1 MFRKM
6 LKNDL
11 KQKRGLSIVLFL
23 FITAASVLVFVGGVQ
38 IYQFFTSTERNKTA
52 YKSSDM
58 IVYNYLDGPDSD
70 KDTKKLESI
79 LDKNPHVVSRYKY
92 DAFTFVTDCVDF
104 PFVDEKKVE
113 TLKYTNYY
121 LMTIPKNG
129 DLIYTLDD
137 QPFSVQNNTVWVS
150 EKLRQ
155 SAYAEVGQKII
166 MTTDIGNSYELT
178 IAGFYK
184 QPYSDGS
191 SQWVIVSDSDYELLA
206 GEMYEPAAVY
216 GVTLDS
222 PDLLTFVNLFD
233 EIDRNTRSYTTLQN
247 PESSNEYILSYILAI
262 FIALVSLFL
271 ILIVIMTIRFT
282 MIAALKEEEREIGM
296 LRAIGADSLKFR
308 WLFAAKYTF
317 FAIIGGIIGIIAGIP
332 VSKTVLSTFTPGNIM
347 PSFFEI
353 ILIGICS
360 VLFINALIIGFSL
373 LVMRH
378 INKISVVNAIRGEN
392 RAERFGKGK
401 SMLLH
406 KRKKLAPSLYLAC
419 ADLTKRFKRY
429 VFLLVA
435 YTLGVLIILF
445 SVNIRNSVITPDF
458 LKYSLIYQTDFFIE
472 FNLLQLGNY
481 SERIT
486 DHNEEFWD
494 IVNEEI
500 KDAGIAA
507 HIDAEHYQTYGKMNV
522 QGNSISSSIYWG
534 SGDISK
540 LSYHEGTVPVNKDE
554 VALSWS
560 AANSLGIM
568 LGDEVELSIP
578 TYSSEE
584 QTYIEKKAKFR
595 VTAFINAI
603 DMGVP
608 IAVIS
613 PQFNNPSRGK
623 IYMALIIDSD
633 DKDMVLEQLRQ
644 HFGYD
649 TVLSGMEYTR
659 NMLIDYS
666 NIFDLLEY
674 AVGSAIIFILILM
687 TYLYSSV
694 FIAEESSEIALLKSI
709 GFGEGSIKA
718 AHLFRILILSAATD
732 KGENQ

>member
-1 MFRKM
+1 
-6 LKNDL
+6 
-11 KQKRGLSIVLFL
+11 
-23 FITAASVLVFVGGVQ
+23 
-38 IYQFFTSTERNKTA
+38 
-52 YKSSDM
+52 
-58 IVYNYLDGPDSD
+58 
-70 KDTKKLESI
+70 
-79 LDKNPHVVSRYKY
+79 
-92 DAFTFVTDCVDF
+92 
-104 PFVDEKKVE
+104 
-113 TLKYTNYY
+113 
-121 LMTIPKNG
+121 
-129 DLIYTLDD
+129 
-137 QPFSVQNNTVWVS
+137 
-150 EKLRQ
+150 
-155 SAYAEVGQKII
+155 
-166 MTTDIGNSYELT
+166 
-178 IAGFYK
+178 
-184 QPYSDGS
+184 
-191 SQWVIVSDSDYELLA
+191 
-206 GEMYEPAAVY
+206 
-216 GVTLDS
+216 
-222 PDLLTFVNLFD
+222 
-233 EIDRNTRSYTTLQN
+233 
-247 PESSNEYILSYILAI
+247 
-262 FIALVSLFL
+262 
-271 ILIVIMTIRFT
+271 
-282 MIAALKEEEREIGM
+282 M

-353 ILIGICS
+353 LLIGICS

-445 SVNIRNSVITPDF
+445 SVNIRNSVITPEFDPV
-458 LKYSLIYQTDFFIE
+458 QIE
-472 FNLLQLGNY
+472 KY
-481 SERIT
+481 SERII
-486 DHNEEFWD
+486 DHNEELWD
-494 IVNEEI
+494 IVNKEI

-507 HIDAEHYQTYGKMNV
+507 HIDAEHYQAFGKIKV
-522 QGNSISSSIYWG
+522 QGNDISSSIYWG

-578 TYSSEE
+578 TYSSEK
-584 QTYIEKKAKFR
+584 QTYIDKKAKFR

-603 DMGVP
+603 DMGLP

-623 IYMALIIDSD
+623 TYLAMIIDSD
-633 DKDMVLEQLRQ
+633 DKDMVLDQLRQ

-649 TVLSGMEYTR
+649 NVLSGTEYTR
-659 NMLIDYS
+659 NILIDYS

-709 GFGEGSIKA
+709 GFSEGSIKA